1 MKTSEKT
8 RLWSLVLGVFT
19 ALVIVFSQ
27 VLYVPNAEQA
37 AVNPETEQQSSEEA
51 NFTLSTYSLP
61 SSSTSLVLSHDLS
74 FIQEILFGERKP
86 DATPATIQLSVGRLF
101 KALFQFVIA
110 PNAP

>member
-1 MKTSEKT
+1 MKALRKT

-27 VLYVPNAEQA
+27 VLYVPNEEQA
-37 AVNPETEQQSSEEA
+37 VIEPETEQQSSEEPG
-51 NFTLSTYSLP
+51 FTLSTYSLP

-74 FIQEILFGERKP
+74 FIQEILFGEQKP
-86 DATPATIQLSVGRLF
+86 DVASTTIQLSVGKLF